1 MLTQNY
7 LTLIAMSLDHTAG
20 FVKHLARTRDEF
32 LSGKLNIV
40 QPEKG
45 FRAGLDSVLL
55 GASVAQTDGE
65 LLDLGCGVGVAALT
79 ALTHNEQ
86 LNASLIDVNAEMVE
100 LARHNI
106 EVNEMPE
113 RARAYELD
121 VTTEGKLRSAAG
133 LQVDHFDVVIANPPF
148 FDAAAGTLAT
158 GEGRASA
165 RHMPAKD
172 LDKWVRTAAASARPG
187 GKIIFVYR
195 ADGLKDLLIAF
206 EKRFGA
212 VAALPIVPRHGL
224 DATRILIR
232 GIKGSRA
239 PMSLKSPLILH
250 EDKGREFRTD
260 VDAVFRGSE
269 RLHW

>member
-1 MLTQNY
+1 MLAQNY
-7 LTLIAMSLDHTAG
+7 FTLIAMSLDHTAG

-55 GASVAQTDGE
+55 GASVAPTDGD

-79 ALTHNEQ
+79 AMAHHDQ
-86 LNASLIDVNAEMVE
+86 LNAELTDVNAEMVE

-106 EVNEMPE
+106 ETNEMS
-113 RARAYELD
+113 ARATAFELD
-121 VTTEGKLRSAAG
+121 VTTEGKNRSAAG
-133 LQVDHFDVVIANPPF
+133 LRVDHFSVVIANPPF
-148 FDAAAGTLAT
+148 FDQAAGTPAP
-158 GEGRASA
+158 GKGRAKA
-165 RHMPAKD
+165 RHMPADD
-172 LDKWVRTAAASARPG
+172 LDKWVRTAAASAGPG
-187 GKIIFVYR
+187 GEIIFIYR
-195 ADGLKDLLIAF
+195 SDGLNDLLTAF

-212 VAALPIVPRHGL
+212 VTALPIVPRQGQ

-232 GIKGSRA
+232 GIKGSRG

-250 EDKGREFRTD
+250 GDEGREFKPD
-260 VDAVFRGSE
+260 NEAIFRGVD